1 MKVNDP
7 RPEAEAEAA
16 AIELVEVGARDGLQ
30 NEREL
35 ILTADKVGL
44 ITRCIEAGARRLEVA
59 SFVNP
64 RRVPQMADAEDVI
77 AALPDRP
84 DVTYIGLVLNERG
97 AERALATSVQ
107 ELGAVAIAS
116 DGFGIRNQN
125 QTSAQSVAVASRII
139 AMARAEGRSAQVTIS
154 VAFGCP
160 FDGEVDPAHVV
171 AMVAALAEAS
181 PREIAL
187 ADTIGAAGPGQVMA
201 LVNAARQAAGAIPLR
216 LHFHNTRNS
225 GLANAWAGYMAGVRI
240 FDASLGGL
248 GGCPFAPKATGN
260 IPTEDL
266 IYMMERS
273 GVRSGMDL
281 DRLIETANWFTG
293 VMGRPLPSMVSRAGN
308 YPPAELVTA

>member
-7 RPEAEAEAA
+7 RPEAETETA

-30 NEREL
+30 NEKEL

-77 AALPDRP
+77 AALPARP

-125 QTSAQSVAVASRII
+125 QTSAQSVDVASRII

-201 LVNAARQAAGAIPLR
+201 LVNAARQAAGEIPLR

-273 GVRSGMDL
+273 GVRAGMDL

-308 YPPAELVTA
+308 YPPAELVRA